1 MFIEREH
8 LFAFVAGKELL
19 GEWIEMFVGEV
30 LMQSDEFDGAKS
42 TDGTMVQMVRVFFF
56 DYVTATLILGF

>member
-1 MFIEREH
+1 
-8 LFAFVAGKELL
+8 
-19 GEWIEMFVGEV
+19 MFVGEV

-42 TDGTMVQMVRVFFF
+42 TDGTMVQMIRVFFF